1 MINSSTQSIKRAY
14 YSKPICDFRI
24 DNRDSILGV
33 LTNNHHY
40 SLEEFQKNAWKYQ
53 IKTLQENLTS
63 FSGFIFF
70 EFAIPRMGKRV
81 DNILIIG
88 DLVFVIEFKVSA
100 KAHDNYAIEQVV
112 DYVNDLKNF
121 HEASHDAF
129 LIPLLISTGAKRF
142 KNDYSLINK
151 NSLHPILSNSE
162 DFATDIQK
170 CLMHFSRTEINPYKW
185 LNSIYRPTPTII
197 EAAKALY
204 RGHDV
209 KEISSSEA
217 SRINLSKTQDSLL
230 NIISH
235 SKTRNTKS
243 ICFVTGVPGSG
254 KTLAGLNIANRKS
267 ALIDNNAVFLSGN
280 GPLVDV
286 LIEALA
292 RDKVKQSKKKLTKK
306 KARSEVRSFVQNI
319 HHFRDEYLVD
329 NNPPINKIV
338 IFDEAQRAWDKD
350 QASKFMQQKRGI
362 VEFNKSEPEF
372 LIEVMNRH
380 ENWCTIICLIGGGQ
394 EINTGEA
401 GIEEWII
408 SVKSKF
414 PHWEV
419 YYSNKI
425 VENSNY
431 LRDSRSISQLKKLN
445 SFPDSDLHLAVPIRS
460 FRSEKLADFV
470 ETVILNSPEEGKKL
484 YSSLFD
490 KYPIFIT
497 HNFTTAK
504 DWLKKK
510 ARGSER
516 IGLLA
521 SSGAHRLRPI
531 GINVK
536 MQIDAPIWFLNKKN
550 DIRSSY
556 FLEEVAT
563 EFDIQGLELDWT
575 CLCWDADFYI
585 EDGNWRH

>member
-1 MINSSTQSIKRAY
+1 
-14 YSKPICDFRI
+14 
-24 DNRDSILGV
+24 
-33 LTNNHHY
+33 
-40 SLEEFQKNAWKYQ
+40 
-53 IKTLQENLTS
+53 
-63 FSGFIFF
+63 
-70 EFAIPRMGKRV
+70 
-81 DNILIIG
+81 
-88 DLVFVIEFKVSA
+88 
-100 KAHDNYAIEQVV
+100 
-112 DYVNDLKNF
+112 
-121 HEASHDAF
+121 
-129 LIPLLISTGAKRF
+129 
-142 KNDYSLINK
+142 
-151 NSLHPILSNSE
+151 
-162 DFATDIQK
+162 
-170 CLMHFSRTEINPYKW
+170 
-185 LNSIYRPTPTII
+185 
-197 EAAKALY
+197 
-204 RGHDV
+204 
-209 KEISSSEA
+209 
-217 SRINLSKTQDSLL
+217 
-230 NIISH
+230 
-235 SKTRNTKS
+235 
-243 ICFVTGVPGSG
+243 
-254 KTLAGLNIANRKS
+254 
-267 ALIDNNAVFLSGN
+267 
-280 GPLVDV
+280 
-286 LIEALA
+286 
-292 RDKVKQSKKKLTKK
+292 
-306 KARSEVRSFVQNI
+306 
-319 HHFRDEYLVD
+319 
-329 NNPPINKIV
+329 
-338 IFDEAQRAWDKD
+338 
-350 QASKFMQQKRGI
+350 
-362 VEFNKSEPEF
+362 
-372 LIEVMNRH
+372 
-380 ENWCTIICLIGGGQ
+380 GGGQ

-556 FLEEVAT
+556 FLEEVAA